1 MLEGA
6 IVRGCACLN
15 EMRMTSRGERLVRDL
30 ALLRCLG
37 MDLQDNRA
45 LALLDIGMF
54 TDLARI
60 SW

>member
-1 MLEGA
+1 
-6 IVRGCACLN
+6 
-15 EMRMTSRGERLVRDL
+15 MTSRGERLVRDL

-54 TDLARI
+54 TWFGAVARPRDE
-60 SW
+60 